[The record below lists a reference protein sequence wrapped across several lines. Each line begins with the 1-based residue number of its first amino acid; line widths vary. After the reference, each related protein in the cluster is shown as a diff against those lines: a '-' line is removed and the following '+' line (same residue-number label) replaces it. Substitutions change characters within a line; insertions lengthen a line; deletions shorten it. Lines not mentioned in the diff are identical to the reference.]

1 MQEKAVSILKDNR
14 IMAIATVRADGWPQ
28 TTTVSYASDEL
39 LIYFSIATGAE
50 ACEHWS
56 VFR

>member
-1 MQEKAVSILKDNR
+1 
-14 IMAIATVRADGWPQ
+14 MAIATVRADGWPQ
-28 TTTVSYASDEL
+28 ANTVGYANGEL